1 MRLLL
6 MLVLCGVIAAA
17 PNVEKR
23 EPIYV
28 GEIQDLSNQ
37 NRNILVNVLIR
48 QFFTILRNI
57 INNGFDSL
65 GIPPLDPLK
74 LDHFHLVIPAGI
86 INLDLEL
93 KDALVAG
100 IGGFVVH
107 KSDLELSELS
117 FDVDISVPRLDIS
130 TDLYD
135 LTGDILTAIP
145 IYGKGKAEFVVE
157 GFRFKAKLFLKQSDD
172 GKSVIIDRIEGA
184 TFDLP
189 SLTSN
194 ICGAI
199 GGGDIDAIVNA
210 IVEEVL
216 VDYAVRF
223 RGAISKLAARAVI
236 TVGNPLLEQL
246 DTWRFI
252 EPLLPTA

>member
-6 MLVLCGVIAAA
+6 MLVLCGLVAAA
-17 PNVEKR
+17 PSVEKR
-23 EPIYV
+23 DLIIQEAPQDFPI
-28 GEIQDLSNQ
+28 E

-48 QFFTILRNI
+48 QFFNILRTV
-57 INNGFDSL
+57 INNGLDAA

-74 LDHFHLVIPAGI
+74 LDHLHMVVPAGL

-93 KDALVAG
+93 KDALLTG

-107 KSDLELSELS
+107 KSDLELSDFS
-117 FDVDISVPRLDIS
+117 FDIDISVPQLDIS
-130 TDLYD
+130 ADLYD

-145 IYGKGKAEFVVE
+145 IYGSGKAAFVVE
-157 GFRFKAKLFLKQSDD
+157 GFRFKAKLFLKQSDNE
-172 GKSVIIDRIEGA
+172 KSVIIDRIEEA

-189 SLTSN
+189 SVKSN
-194 ICGAI
+194 ICGVI

-216 VDYAVRF
+216 VDYTVRF
-223 RGAISKLAARAVI
+223 RGAISKLAAYAFI
-236 TVGNPLLEQL
+236 SIGNPILEQL

-252 EPLLPTA
+252 EPLLPS